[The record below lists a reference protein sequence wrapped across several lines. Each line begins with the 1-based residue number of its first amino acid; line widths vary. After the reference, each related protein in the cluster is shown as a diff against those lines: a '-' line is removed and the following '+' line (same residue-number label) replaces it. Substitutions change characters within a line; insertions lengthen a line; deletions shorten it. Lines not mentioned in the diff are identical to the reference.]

1 MRFSCLTFTGGLIAT
16 LLASGM
22 AAEPLNLIPAPR
34 SVNHGAGAY
43 VLRSP
48 VRISVVSG
56 SEDDRFAAGLF
67 ARELKE
73 VHGLETTVVSQPG
86 GPVLI
91 GRTGTPAI
99 DAEIT
104 RRKVDV
110 SALHHPESYL
120 LDAGANGVLVAAKT
134 AEGIYYGVQTLRQL
148 AGTGGRVPHVRI
160 ADWPALRYRALS
172 IDINRGPLLTEE
184 QMKQAVETAAEF
196 KFNMVFFYLEHVF
209 QYTHSALAAPRGG
222 EVTAD
227 LIRRVSAHARRHHVE
242 LVPHQ
247 QLFGHLHNMLK
258 FELYAG
264 MSEIPHG
271 SVLSPA
277 GEGTYEWIES
287 ASRQL
292 ADAFPGKFLLV
303 GSDETWELGR
313 GRSRELAERDGVG
326 GVYLKHL
333 QKTIEIMRPL
343 GRRLLFPGDIA
354 LKHPEMIPDLP
365 KGLIAVT
372 WAYSPLENY
381 SKYIE
386 PFRKSGMDF
395 MVCTAVHNWN
405 RLFPAF
411 ATTRPNVNVFARDGK
426 NTGAMGLIA
435 SHWADDGEALFNM
448 TWYGVVFS
456 AAAAWQ
462 DGLVDTEAF
471 DRSFDW
477 AFYRNRDHTF
487 VGVIRRLE
495 QVHELLRSVRAGEAN
510 STIYWTDPFSR
521 DGAEVMRRSQ
531 PVASKMR
538 LLAEEATL
546 DLLTH
551 GSKARHHAG
560 TIRFLELAAKRID
573 YLGMK
578 IQFANE
584 IGELYRELRADPAD
598 DALAT
603 NNLRRIKGMDGL
615 LPTLRDYSTEVKAA
629 YREAWL
635 AENRPYWLDNVLLD
649 YDREA
654 LGWVDRIRFFESIH
668 RRYPASREIPDLE
681 PMGVFLP

>member
-1 MRFSCLTFTGGLIAT
+1 MRFFCLTCTGGLLAT
-16 LLASGM
+16 LLASGI

-73 VHGLETTVVSQPG
+73 VHGLEATVVSQPG

-99 DAEIT
+99 DAEIM
-104 RRKVDV
+104 RRKLDI
-110 SALHHPESYL
+110 SALQHPESYL

-148 AGTGGRVPHVRI
+148 AGTGGRVPNVRI

-209 QYTHSALAAPRGG
+209 RYTHSALAAPRGG
-222 EVTAD
+222 E
-227 LIRRVSAHARRHHVE
+227 
-242 LVPHQ
+242 
-247 QLFGHLHNMLK
+247 
-258 FELYAG
+258 
-264 MSEIPHG
+264 
-271 SVLSPA
+271 
-277 GEGTYEWIES
+277 
-287 ASRQL
+287 
-292 ADAFPGKFLLV
+292 
-303 GSDETWELGR
+303 
-313 GRSRELAERDGVG
+313 
-326 GVYLKHL
+326 
-333 QKTIEIMRPL
+333 
-343 GRRLLFPGDIA
+343 
-354 LKHPEMIPDLP
+354 
-365 KGLIAVT
+365 AVT

-426 NTGAMGLIA
+426 NTGAMGLMA
-435 SHWADDGEALFNM
+435 THWADDGEALFNM

-462 DGLVDTEAF
+462 DGLVDTEVF

-487 VGVIRRLE
+487 VGAIRRLE

-510 STIYWTDPFSR
+510 STLYWTDPFSR
-521 DGAEVMRRSQ
+521 DGAEVMHRAR

-538 LLAEEATL
+538 LPAEEAAL
-546 DLLTH
+546 DLLIH
-551 GSKARHHAG
+551 GGTARHHAG

-584 IGELYRELRADPAD
+584 IGELYRELRAAPAD

-629 YREAWL
+629 YRDAWL

-654 LGWVDRIRFFESIH
+654 LRWVDRIRFFESIH
-668 RRYPASREIPDLE
+668 RRYPAAREIPDLE

>member
-1 MRFSCLTFTGGLIAT
+1 
-16 LLASGM
+16 
-22 AAEPLNLIPAPR
+22 
-34 SVNHGAGAY
+34 
-43 VLRSP
+43 
-48 VRISVVSG
+48 
-56 SEDDRFAAGLF
+56 
-67 ARELKE
+67 
-73 VHGLETTVVSQPG
+73 
-86 GPVLI
+86 
-91 GRTGTPAI
+91 
-99 DAEIT
+99 
-104 RRKVDV
+104 
-110 SALHHPESYL
+110 
-120 LDAGANGVLVAAKT
+120 
-134 AEGIYYGVQTLRQL
+134 
-148 AGTGGRVPHVRI
+148 
-160 ADWPALRYRALS
+160 
-172 IDINRGPLLTEE
+172 
-184 QMKQAVETAAEF
+184 
-196 KFNMVFFYLEHVF
+196 
-209 QYTHSALAAPRGG
+209 
-222 EVTAD
+222 
-227 LIRRVSAHARRHHVE
+227 
-242 LVPHQ
+242 
-247 QLFGHLHNMLK
+247 
-258 FELYAG
+258 
-264 MSEIPHG
+264 
-271 SVLSPA
+271 
-277 GEGTYEWIES
+277 
-287 ASRQL
+287 
-292 ADAFPGKFLLV
+292 
-303 GSDETWELGR
+303 
-313 GRSRELAERDGVG
+313 
-326 GVYLKHL
+326 
-333 QKTIEIMRPL
+333 
-343 GRRLLFPGDIA
+343 
-354 LKHPEMIPDLP
+354 
-365 KGLIAVT
+365 
-372 WAYSPLENY
+372 
-381 SKYIE
+381 
-386 PFRKSGMDF
+386 
-395 MVCTAVHNWN
+395 VHNWN
-405 RLFPAF
+405 RLVPAF